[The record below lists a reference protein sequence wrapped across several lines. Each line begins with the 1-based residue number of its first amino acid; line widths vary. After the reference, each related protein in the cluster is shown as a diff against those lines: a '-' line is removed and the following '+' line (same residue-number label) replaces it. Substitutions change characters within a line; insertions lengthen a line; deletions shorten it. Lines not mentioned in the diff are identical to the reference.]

1 MYQTYPPFESIILNQ
16 NSGVQVLATPIKR
29 PSLSDDNKSLDN
41 IIQQNNYT
49 NTYLKTIGQKLQ
61 DIEDRITPPSTSIKK
76 KKNASKTPLFIPH
89 EIPSHLKAP
98 LKKPMTEKT
107 NNLLNEINKKLD
119 LMKLESLKDME
130 PLKNKNIIMLNTTR
144 RTDSLEDEES
154 EDNQLID
161 LTDLSD
167 INNLESQFTNKL
179 QINKLTLASSSQDR
193 KKGRIEELYPAKN
206 WYPKPTPPDLQ
217 FEERHTYVNSSY
229 SPDLIYEL
237 NIDGMSEYKIIN
249 LLHEMTLLTN
259 VYKNHGKH
267 DHQIAHLIVT
277 GFTGQLKGWW
287 DHYLN
292 NDDRN
297 KILTAIKRETD

>member
-1 MYQTYPPFESIILNQ
+1 MDKDRKSRESVSNLSTFESIILNQ

-29 PSLSDDNKSLDN
+29 PSLSDDNKNLDS

-61 DIEDRITPPSTSIKK
+61 DIEDRITSPSTSIKK
-76 KKNASKTPLFIPH
+76 ENASNTPFFIPH
-89 EIPSHLKAP
+89 EIPPHLRAP
-98 LKKPMTEKT
+98 LKKPMIEKT

-130 PLKNKNIIMLNTTR
+130 PLKNKNIIMLSTTR
-144 RTDSLEDEES
+144 RTNSLEDEES
-154 EDNQLID
+154 KDNQLTN

-179 QINKLTLASSSQDR
+179 QINKLTLASSSQDH
-193 KKGRIEELYPAKN
+193 KKGRIEELYRTKN

-229 SPDLIYEL
+229 SPNLIYEL
-237 NIDGMSEYKIIN
+237 NIDGMSKYEIIN

-259 VYKNHGKH
+259 VYKNHGKQ
-267 DHQIAHLIVT
+267 DH
-277 GFTGQLKGWW
+277 
-287 DHYLN
+287 
-292 NDDRN
+292 
-297 KILTAIKRETD
+297 